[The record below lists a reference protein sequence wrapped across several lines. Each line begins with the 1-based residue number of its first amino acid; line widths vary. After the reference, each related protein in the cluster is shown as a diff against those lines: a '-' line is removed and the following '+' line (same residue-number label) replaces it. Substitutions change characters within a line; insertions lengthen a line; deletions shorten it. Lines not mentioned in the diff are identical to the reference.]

1 MLNLHWSSQA
11 EDDLLTIVDYIS
23 DHSLIAAQRL
33 KDDIEFAASQIP
45 AHPYIYRTGS
55 VRGTRELVVS
65 PNYVVVYRVTADAID
80 ILAVIHTRQS
90 YP

>member
-1 MLNLHWSSQA
+1 MLNLHWSIQA
-11 EDDLLTIVDYIS
+11 EDDLIAIVDYIS

-45 AHPYIYRTGS
+45 DHPYLYRTGS

-65 PNYVVVYRVTADAID
+65 PNYVVVYRVTSDAID

>member
-1 MLNLHWSSQA
+1 MLKLHWSNQA
-11 EDDLLTIVDYIS
+11 ETDLLTIVDYIS

-45 AHPYIYRTGS
+45 EHPFLYRTGA
-55 VRGTRELVVS
+55 VPGTRELVVS
-65 PNYVVVYRVTADAID
+65 PNYLLVYRVTIDAVQ
-80 ILAVIHTRQS
+80 ILAVLHTRQS